1 MNTQIICMLALALI
15 SFSLIGCQSAGHTS
29 TANGAASTAQD
40 DLLPADTTSVVLQV
54 SGLSC
59 PLCATNLEKELT
71 SLPSVNGVDIDLET
85 GRVTVGLSGGLLP
98 TRSTLRRVVV
108 GSGFTL
114 NEIILPSEGA

>member
-1 MNTQIICMLALALI
+1 MNTQIVCVLALAVI
-15 SFSLIGCQSAGHTS
+15 SFALIGCQSTGHT
-29 TANGAASTAQD
+29 TKTNGAATTSQD
-40 DLLPADTTSVVLQV
+40 DLLPAETTSVVLQV

-108 GSGFTL
+108 NSGFTL